1 MAFWSMQSTDASS
14 VKDPKR
20 KFRFIVEIA
29 GFDSGNATQWWAKTA
44 AKPSFTI
51 GAAEHKYLNH
61 TFYYPGGAT
70 WNDVALTLVD
80 PVSPDVG
87 LTLADIVQLAGYSP
101 PSTAAD
107 LATMTKGKAVSSL
120 GTVTISQ
127 LDGAG
132 SPLETWTLHN
142 AWISELKFGDL
153 EYGSDDLTELSVTLK
168 YDWASMAGGTG
179 QVSAAQG
186 STNTSAFTINGEG
199 ATSAGE

>member
-1 MAFWSMQSTDASS
+1 MAFWSMQSTDASA

-20 KFRFIVEIA
+20 KFRFIVEIG
-29 GFDSGNATQWWAKTA
+29 GFDSGQATQWWAKTA

-61 TFYYPGGAT
+61 TFYYPGGTT

-101 PSTAAD
+101 PSTQSD

-120 GTVTISQ
+120 GTVTVTQ
-127 LDGAG
+127 LDGSG

-168 YDWASMAGGTG
+168 YDWASIAGGNEP
-179 QVSAAQG
+179 SSAQG
-186 STNTSAFTINGEG
+186 SSATSAFTINGEG
-199 ATSAGE
+199 AAAGE